1 MYFMVQKE
9 VRSIADKQGNTI
21 RTETVSEGKSGKNLT
36 LTIDMELQKS
46 RGEHRKILKQYKGS
60 ESMLDRAFVV
70 MMNPKMA
77 KYYQWLGKG
86 L

>member
-1 MYFMVQKE
+1 
-9 VRSIADKQGNTI
+9 
-21 RTETVSEGKSGKNLT
+21 
-36 LTIDMELQKS
+36 MELQKVEES
-46 RGEHRKILKQYKGS
+46 IEKILKQYKGS